1 MTSFRS
7 PKSQAMHYAREIRN
21 MGRSQSLGT
30 LRIDEAALTRFARY
44 LKENKLGSLKEFT
57 AAKINPERNQV
68 ILDYLTTRRQKG
80 LTQSTIDQ
88 DRQSLQR
95 LSGEKFLRAKATLAK
110 GGKASHYR
118 HYTLEQISL
127 IADTQ
132 KPHNS
137 LATKIA
143 AYAGIRAHELIT
155 LRSVSE
161 RPKSERDREGQVWED
176 RRFSG
181 LSGRL
186 YSVVGKGGLCR
197 EVVLSHE
204 LAHAL
209 EAVKLDQPR
218 KVTDRGIHYHQF
230 YDLSGGQK
238 WSQSFTQAS
247 QKELGWSDG
256 AHALRHTYAERRLD
270 QLLKSGLTRERSLR
284 IIAQEM
290 GHFRSEITEVYLR

>member
-30 LRIDEAALTRFARY
+30 LRIDEAALTRFASY
-44 LKENKLGSLKEFT
+44 LKENKLESLKEFT
-57 AAKINPERNQV
+57 PAKITPEKNKI
-68 ILDYLTTRRQKG
+68 ILDYLSTRKQKG

-95 LSGEKFLRAKATLAK
+95 LSGGKFLRAKANLAK
-110 GGKASHYR
+110 GKKASHYR
-118 HYTLEQISL
+118 HYTPEQISL
-127 IADTQ
+127 IIDKQ

-143 AYAGIRAHELIT
+143 AYTGIRAHELIT
-155 LRSVSE
+155 LRSISE
-161 RPKSERDREGQVWED
+161 RSKSKRDTEGQVWED
-176 RRFSG
+176 RRFKG

-186 YSVVGKGGLCR
+186 YSVIGKGGLCR
-197 EVVLSHE
+197 EVILSHE
-204 LAHAL
+204 LVNLL
-209 EAVKLDQPR
+209 ENVKLDQPR
-218 KVTDRGIHYHQF
+218 MVTDRGIHYQQF
-230 YDLSGGQK
+230 YDISGGQK

-270 QLLKSGLTRERSLR
+270 QLLKSGLTRERSLC